1 MSTCE
6 QLATKTEL
14 RALEQRLTAEINKKL
29 NASEKPGIIQ
39 AAISGITALIP
50 GFLLPIKT
58 ELGQVKGTANAAK
71 NTATTAQTTAN
82 AAKNTAT
89 TAQGAANSAR
99 SIANAAKVDAGIA
112 KELGN
117 GNAQWIRTKGNPA
130 VAKLPKLETLTRN
143 AQSTANTAKSAAD
156 TAKSVAN
163 AAKKTATTAQTTAN
177 TAKATASVAQKAANA
192 AKSAADTA
200 KSVANTAKAT
210 ATKAIG
216 TATTAIKETRVAKAT
231 ANAARGLALKVQ
243 GGLNRLSSLYRALD
257 NRLGGALTKIGQ
269 LTGKVLNLVSAV
281 TNILSIVATLATLA
295 QVAALTAR
303 VDSYEKSLSFLD
315 QQIGLLFNAVA
326 KVRAELS
333 RVNGVASAALNN
345 ALTALSNASSA
356 MSRAT
361 EAVRTSRSALQES
374 LAAARNAAI
383 ASATAT
389 AASAVANRAINAI
402 PSIRNTANRAEQK
415 AEQALRQKATPGPKG
430 EPGARGAQGSKGAMG
445 PRGYTGATGPQ
456 GAQGP
461 KGEMGPFGSAGKD
474 GAPGK
479 NGKDGKDGKD
489 AMPDPEVR
497 RLLQRIDRTTTSN
510 LAIDTTTN
518 ANVTATRTV
527 VDRTKSV
534 LDGLN
539 TFTQKAFRATRID
552 KALNALNTILLLHNA
567 AMLSRNLATT
577 LGDLTSQ
584 ALSVIG
590 IKDETGSPLDINK
603 EIGRQIDQFFA
614 SALGQEVWKNTKT
627 TWHKA
632 NNIISS
638 ASNIIWTIRSM
649 QDSAREIM
657 EWSAENTGKIGNALK
672 KFGVVGE
679 NAYKWMPEQM
689 TMTNRWT
696 QRIDRFRNKTED
708 LDDAASSL
716 SSVLGEVQ
724 NIQEEYG
731 QLQEQKAQ
739 FDKNLQQL
747 TPKERS
753 DNESVKGTVET
764 SKTES
769 AGSTINKQDLI
780 KPEVDDAA

>member
-1 MSTCE
+1 MTVCE
-6 QLATKTEL
+6 QLATKAEL

-29 NASEKPGIIQ
+29 NASEKQSIVNAATQ
-39 AAISGITALIP
+39 AVKGLIP
-50 GFLLPIKT
+50 GFLQPIKT
-58 ELGQVKGTANAAK
+58 ELQAVKA
-71 NTATTAQTTAN
+71 
-82 AAKNTAT
+82 
-89 TAQGAANSAR
+89 
-99 SIANAAKVDAGIA
+99 I
-112 KELGN
+112 
-117 GNAQWIRTKGNPA
+117 
-130 VAKLPKLETLTRN
+130 
-143 AQSTANTAKSAAD
+143 ANTAKSKAENAIAEVNRIKNALGSKLDKSEKPAIIQQGAIQGKDLALSAVGGLLSAYTLLTQHNNLKGEVSQVSAKTNILGNRVLAAQNDAKRAIADANLAKVSASAAKAQSHAAKISAAAAD
-156 TAKSVAN
+156 RRARIADSKAGN
-163 AAKKTATTAQTTAN
+163 AIS
-177 TAKATASVAQKAANA
+177 KATRAITQSSAAQKLARGAQSLANR
-192 AKSAADTA
+192 
-200 KSVANTAKAT
+200 
-210 ATKAIG
+210 AIG
-216 TATTAIKETRVAKAT
+216 LVNTLTGAV
-231 ANAARGLALKVQ
+231 
-243 GGLNRLSSLYRALD
+243 RALD
-257 NRLGGALTKIGQ
+257 VRLGGALSKIAN
-269 LTGKVLNLVSAV
+269 LAGKVLG
-281 TNILSIVATLATLA
+281 ILNTIATIFSIIATLASLVQLYRLTQQVNALEAKVNA
-295 QVAALTAR
+295 QDRLI
-303 VDSYEKSLSFLD
+303 
-315 QQIGLLFNAVA
+315 QQI
-326 KVRAELS
+326 RAIIESIRGELS
-333 RVNGVASAALNN
+333 RLNGVASTALNN
-345 ALTALSNASSA
+345 SLAALSRASSA
-356 MSRAT
+356 LSQSSQAISTSQRAL
-361 EAVRTSRSALQES
+361 SSAIS
-374 LAAARNAAI
+374 AARNAAI
-383 ASATAT
+383 ASAAAA

-402 PSIRNTANRAEQK
+402 PSIRNTANNALSK
-415 AEQALRQKATPGPKG
+415 AEQALRQKAKPGPDG
-430 EPGARGAQGSKGAMG
+430 PRGLPGPAGAMG
-445 PRGYTGATGPQ
+445 PRGFTGATGPQ

-461 KGEMGPFGSAGKD
+461 KGDMGPFGSAGKNGKD

-489 AMPDPEVR
+489 AMPDPEVK
-497 RLLQRIDRTTTSN
+497 RLLYRINRTTTSN
-510 LAIDTTTN
+510 LALDTTTN
-518 ANVTATRTV
+518 ANVIATRTV

-539 TFTQKAFRATRID
+539 TFTRNAWKFARID

-614 SALGQEVWKNTKT
+614 SALGEEVWKNTKT

-657 EWSAENTGKIGNALK
+657 EWTAENTGKIGNALK

-753 DNESVKGTVET
+753 DNESVKETVET
-764 SKTES
+764 SKKEA
-769 AGSTINKQDLI
+769 AGPTINKQDLI